1 MPILGLRTPTNVA
14 TNERPESWRE
24 GINLLFPNG
33 DFALTGLSS
42 YGRNE
47 AVSDYKFHWFE
58 KGLPTQRIF
67 INNAAGYSAIA
78 TSAVVDDGAAGS
90 ASFNLKGG
98 TMLMNERTFEKMR
111 VYQDPTND
119 TIHLERNRGAG
130 TVGTGVAMVDND
142 ALLIVGS
149 AYEDGNTAHIS
160 AVQYDPTEKLNYCQ
174 IFGDSY
180 LLTRRTL
187 KTQFRTGDKLQETR
201 RETLL
206 IHLRGIEAS
215 AFFGEALDETA
226 VTGMGTAAAHRTLT
240 GGLYGFITTN
250 IHDAGGALTYF
261 EAMDFLEQDLR
272 YGSSNRL
279 ALAGSTAINAWNKLA
294 KLEMAM
300 QSVPGGDSFGYA
312 IKEIVTPFG
321 KNLYLLQHPMLSV
334 NPTFRGWMWLVDM
347 DQFKVRVLDDTQLI
361 EHVQD
366 NNVKRM
372 EAEYYTDIGWEISQE
387 STHAY
392 WKNVTAAA

>member
-14 TNERPESWRE
+14 TNERPESWRQ

-67 INNAAGYSAIA
+67 INNAAGYSAVA
-78 TSAVVDDGAAGS
+78 TSAVVDADAGASG
-90 ASFNLKGG
+90 SFNVKFG
-98 TMLMNERTFEKMR
+98 TVLMNERTFEKMI
-111 VYQDPTND
+111 VAQDPTTSTVQID
-119 TIHLERNRGAG
+119 RAKG
-130 TVGTGVAMVDND
+130 TTAAAAMVDND

-149 AYEDGNTAHIS
+149 AYEDGNTARIG

-180 LLTRRTL
+180 LLTRRAM
-187 KTQFRTGDKLQETR
+187 KVQFRTGDKLQETR

-206 IHLRGIEAS
+206 IHLRGLESS
-215 AFFGEALDETA
+215 AFFGEPLDEAGVGNT
-226 VTGMGTAAAHRTLT
+226 TSRRTFT
-240 GGLYGFITTN
+240 GGLYSVISTN

-279 ALAGSTAINAWNKLA
+279 VLAGSTAINAWNKLA
-294 KLEMAM
+294 KLEMTMNA
-300 QSVPGGDSFGYA
+300 VPGEDSFGLA
-312 IKEIVTPFG
+312 MKEIITPFG
-321 KNLYLLQHPMLSV
+321 KSIYMMQHPMLSI
-334 NPTFRGWMWLVDM
+334 NPTFRSWMWGVDM

-361 EHVQD
+361 ENAQE
-366 NNVKRM
+366 NNVKRQ
-372 EAEYYTDIGWEISQE
+372 EAEYYTDLGWEISQE
-387 STHAY
+387 SCHFY
-392 WKNVTAAA
+392 WKGLTSAA

>member
-14 TNERPESWRE
+14 TNERPESWRQ

-42 YGRNE
+42 YGKNE

-67 INNAAGYSAIA
+67 IANAAGYSAAA
-78 TSAVVDDGAAGS
+78 TSAVVDDGAGGS
-90 ASFNLKGG
+90 ASFNTKFG
-98 TMLMNERTFEKMR
+98 TVLMNERTFEKMI
-111 VYQDPTND
+111 VAADPTTSTIQLDRQKGTTAAAAMLND
-119 TIHLERNRGAG
+119 
-130 TVGTGVAMVDND
+130 D

-149 AYEDGNTAHIS
+149 AYEDGNTARIG
-160 AVQYDPTEKLNYCQ
+160 AVQYDPTEKYNVCQ

-180 LLTRRTL
+180 LLTRRAM
-187 KTQFRTGDKLQETR
+187 KVQYRTGDKLQETR

-206 IHLRGIEAS
+206 IHLRGIESS
-215 AFFGEALDETA
+215 AFFGEYLDEAGTGNTA
-226 VTGMGTAAAHRTLT
+226 SRRTFT
-240 GGLYGFITTN
+240 EGLYSKITTN
-250 IHDAGGALTYF
+250 VHDAGGALTYF

-279 ALAGSTAINAWNKLA
+279 VLAGSTAINAWNKLA
-294 KLEMAM
+294 KLEMQMNAM
-300 QSVPGGDSFGYA
+300 PGEDSFGLA
-312 IKEIVTPFG
+312 IKEIITPFG
-321 KNLYLLQHPMLSV
+321 KNLYILQHPMLSV
-334 NPTFRGWMWLVDM
+334 NPTFRSWMWIVDM

-361 EHVQD
+361 ENVQE

-372 EAEYYTDIGWEISQE
+372 EAEYYTDLGWEISQE
-387 STHAY
+387 QTHAY
-392 WKNVTAAA
+392 WKNLTNAA